1 MRQRTL
7 HIGLAS
13 AIAAILVIAP
23 ISASAQM
30 MPGNYRV
37 LVDGMPAGMASTVAN
52 LPTSRV
58 VVTQDSN
65 PNIASRQVESNTQ
78 EQVTLMTSDSTLVS
92 AMQGWMA
99 ADNSGTKNTVQRKT
113 VEIDRASGTG
123 PGSHYVLKGAW
134 PTKIESVGAQTV
146 ITIVYQR
153 LVPVTS

>member
-1 MRQRTL
+1 MHQRTL
-7 HIGLAS
+7 NIRLAT

-23 ISASAQM
+23 LSASAQM
-30 MPGNYRV
+30 MRGSYRV

-52 LPTSRV
+52 LPTSHV
-58 VVTQDSN
+58 VASQDSN
-65 PNIASRQVESNTQ
+65 PNIASKQVESNTQ
-78 EQVTLMTSDSTLVS
+78 EQITLMTSDSALVS

-113 VEIDRASGTG
+113 VEIDRASGNG
-123 PGSHYVLKGAW
+123 PGSRYVLKGAW
-134 PTKIESVGAQTV
+134 PTKIDSVGAETI